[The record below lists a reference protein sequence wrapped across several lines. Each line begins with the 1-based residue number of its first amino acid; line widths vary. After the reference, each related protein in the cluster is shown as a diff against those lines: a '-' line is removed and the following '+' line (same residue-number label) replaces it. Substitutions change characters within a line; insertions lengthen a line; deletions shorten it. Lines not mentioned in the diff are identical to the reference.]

1 MHNLVV
7 ATKFPS
13 AAEFLPAGDAL
24 PELAESA
31 RACRGCDLY
40 ADATQTVFGDGSPR
54 ARVMLVGEQP
64 GDVEDRAGEPFVGPA
79 GKLLDRALAQAGV
92 DRSLTYVTNAVK
104 HFRWKATAGGQRRL
118 HVTPGAA
125 HVSACRP
132 WLSAELAA
140 VDPTLV
146 VALGATAAQALF
158 GPQFRVTRERGVLLD
173 WPPTTGP
180 YSGDATSAPAL
191 THALATIHPS
201 AVLRGDPSER
211 EQLLQGL
218 VEDLRLIVPVLS

>member
-1 MHNLVV
+1 M
-7 ATKFPS
+7 ASKFPS
-13 AAEFLPAGDAL
+13 ATGFLPADQSVGQLAL
-24 PELAESA
+24 AA
-31 RACRGCDLY
+31 QTCRGCDLY
-40 ADATQTVFGDGSPR
+40 ADASQTVFGAGSAK

-64 GDVEDRAGEPFVGPA
+64 GDVEDRSGEPFVGPA
-79 GKLLDRALAQAGV
+79 GKLLDRALDEAGV

-104 HFRWKATAGGQRRL
+104 HFRWKSTAGGQRRL

-125 HVSACRP
+125 HVTACRP

-158 GPQFRVTRERGVLLD
+158 GPQFRVTRERGALLP
-173 WPPTTGP
+173 WPPATGP
-180 YSGDATSAPAL
+180 YVGSTLGPSL

-201 AVLRGDPSER
+201 AVLRGDPDER
-211 EQLLQGL
+211 AEMMRGL
-218 VEDLRLIVPVLS
+218 VADLRLIAPMLS

>member
-1 MHNLVV
+1 M
-7 ATKFPS
+7 ASKFPS
-13 AAEFLPAGDAL
+13 AAEFLPADEKL
-24 PELAESA
+24 SELAGAA
-31 RACRGCDLY
+31 RTCRGCDLY
-40 ADATQTVFGDGSPR
+40 ADATQTVFGAGAQR

-64 GDVEDRAGEPFVGPA
+64 GDAEDRSGEPFVGPA
-79 GKLLDRALAQAGV
+79 GKLLDRALAEAGV

-132 WLSAELAA
+132 WLTAELRSL
-140 VDPTLV
+140 DPVLV
-146 VALGATAAQALF
+146 VALGATAAQSLF

-173 WPPTTGP
+173 WPPAAGP
-180 YSGDATSAPAL
+180 YGGDTASAPSLA
-191 THALATIHPS
+191 HALATIHPS

-211 EQLLQGL
+211 EQMFRGL
-218 VEDLRLIVPVLS
+218 VADLRLIVPTLT